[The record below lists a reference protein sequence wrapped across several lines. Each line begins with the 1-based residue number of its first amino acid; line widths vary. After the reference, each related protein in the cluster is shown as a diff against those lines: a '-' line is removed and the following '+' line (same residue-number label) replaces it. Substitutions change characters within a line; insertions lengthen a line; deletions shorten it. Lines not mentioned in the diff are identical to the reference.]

1 MSKKHKNDYW
11 DTNSEDQLKI
21 LDAFYE
27 AETKDK
33 NVMDLLKV
41 DPLKEETGIPSSLEQ
56 SIIESLTS
64 SANPT
69 IDDSGDEDFWN
80 TNSMNEDDAIDDDES
95 WGTFTLESDDD
106 DEEEPDEEEVKE
118 DTKPV
123 KNIGVGLRKIT
134 YTIREILHR
143 MIVNDGDIAP
153 TAFNFDIA
161 VAQEIVGVYD
171 ADDITDKIN
180 LLDLYITSLKHPTAI
195 YLKDDFIDEYGCVE
209 SFDDDKFVFM
219 SVDNFVLAYAIN
231 IDSKRHFTE
240 YVGKLTEHSTDIND
254 ILKIY
259 VSLAFA
265 CGTMHQAFFVE
276 EDDYLA
282 YFMNSTYNQKD
293 LFKKVFFEDKSTNM
307 SFSGDSEMFSDII
320 SVEALQKL
328 ARNTISAMTGEDYF
342 GEDEIE
348 EYLSD
353 NDDNDDAESGETDTM
368 KVSKD
373 TAIAANNSVI
383 KKEEIPE
390 ESKTEEVT
398 EEKSEETAE
407 SNIEEAESEADI
419 QINIPADDN
428 DSDELPEIP
437 VQRKN

>member
-27 AETKDK
+27 AETENK

-64 SANPT
+64 AANPSV
-69 IDDSGDEDFWN
+69 DNSAEDDFWN
-80 TNSMNEDDAIDDDES
+80 TNSMDENEAVDDEES

-106 DEEEPDEEEVKE
+106 DEEEPEQAEEKK
-118 DTKPV
+118 DL
-123 KNIGVGLRKIT
+123 NINDYSLRKIT
-134 YTIREILHR
+134 YTIHEILHR
-143 MIVNDGDIAP
+143 LVVNDGNIAP
-153 TAFNFDIA
+153 TSFNFDIA
-161 VAQEIVGVYD
+161 AAQDIVGVFD

-209 SFDDDKFVFM
+209 SYDDDKFVFM

-231 IDSKRHFTE
+231 IESKRQFTE
-240 YVGKLTEHSTDIND
+240 YVGKLTEQSTDIND

-276 EDDYLA
+276 EDEYLA
-282 YFMNSTYNQKD
+282 YFMNSKFNQKG
-293 LFKKVFFEDKSTNM
+293 LFKKVFFEDPSTNM
-307 SFSGDSEMFSDII
+307 SFSGDGEMFSDII

-328 ARNTISAMTGEDYF
+328 ARNTISAITGEDYF

-353 NDDNDDAESGETDTM
+353 DDDNEEAVETDTL

-373 TAIAANNSVI
+373 TAIAANNTVM
-383 KKEEIPE
+383 KKEEISEEPKPE
-390 ESKTEEVT
+390 ETT
-398 EEKSEETAE
+398 EEKSEESTE
-407 SNIEEAESEADI
+407 SNIEEAESEADV

>member
-1 MSKKHKNDYW
+1 M
-11 DTNSEDQLKI
+11 
-21 LDAFYE
+21 
-27 AETKDK
+27 
-33 NVMDLLKV
+33 NVV
-41 DPLKEETGIPSSLEQ
+41 
-56 SIIESLTS
+56 SI
-64 SANPT
+64 
-69 IDDSGDEDFWN
+69 
-80 TNSMNEDDAIDDDES
+80 
-95 WGTFTLESDDD
+95 TF
-106 DEEEPDEEEVKE
+106 
-118 DTKPV
+118 
-123 KNIGVGLRKIT
+123 
-134 YTIREILHR
+134 
-143 MIVNDGDIAP
+143 
-153 TAFNFDIA
+153 F
-161 VAQEIVGVYD
+161 
-171 ADDITDKIN
+171 ITDKIN

-342 GEDEIE
+342 GEDEIQ

-353 NDDNDDAESGETDTM
+353 NDDNDDEESGETDTM

-383 KKEEIPE
+383 KKEEIT
-390 ESKTEEVT
+390 K
-398 EEKSEETAE
+398 
-407 SNIEEAESEADI
+407 DI
-419 QINIPADDN
+419 II
-428 DSDELPEIP
+428 
-437 VQRKN
+437 KN